1 MNHLP
6 TTDQLLDVSN
16 SRYPVPDCGYRCE
29 LNSLMTTGFG
39 SSRSELP
46 MPLDADQEGD
56 AVGVAD
62 RPARVSGPDLGPVGA
77 CPRSLSAQRD
87 FQGDAARSPRGRSGA
102 KAPAHVVHRN
112 RVIATD
118 PEESEN
124 SHTDGRQF
132 ACCTEINSAIRRQS
146 ERANPIRSIDR

>member
-62 RPARVSGPDLGPVGA
+62 RPARVSGSDLGPVGA

-87 FQGDAARSPRGRSGA
+87 SKATPPGVPGA
-102 KAPAHVVHRN
+102 DRAQRHR
-112 RVIATD
+112 RTLFIAI
-118 PEESEN
+118 
-124 SHTDGRQF
+124 
-132 ACCTEINSAIRRQS
+132 A
-146 ERANPIRSIDR
+146 